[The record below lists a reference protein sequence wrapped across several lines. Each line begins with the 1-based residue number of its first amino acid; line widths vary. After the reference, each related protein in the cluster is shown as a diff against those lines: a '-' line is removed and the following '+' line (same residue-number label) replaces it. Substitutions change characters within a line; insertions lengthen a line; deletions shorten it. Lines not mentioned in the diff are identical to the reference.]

1 MVGFLSI
8 FLFVANFIFSSV
20 MVKKS
25 VASFVI
31 VFIIQSTP
39 IFIAIYFVFSNN
51 KLYDDRQKDTEEKI
65 KQNQKFESCFDNVKE
80 SIILI

>member
-1 MVGFLSI
+1 MNKKGVALFL
-8 FLFVANFIFSSV
+8 
-20 MVKKS
+20 
-25 VASFVI
+25 I
-31 VFIIQSTP
+31 VFILQTTP
-39 IFIAIYFVFSNN
+39 IFIVIYFVFSNN